1 MTYDFAGVFP
11 LLAYEAR
18 KGCNENQ
25 GAQPYA
31 KLVVNDRVAMLLRN
45 ECRYQFPD
53 VGFNSFMGV
62 KVVIDQLCETPYFED
77 AAGHRAYV

>member
-1 MTYDFAGVFP
+1 MTYVFAGAFP

-25 GAQPYA
+25 GAQPYT
-31 KLVVNDRVAMLLRN
+31 KLVINDRVAMLLRN

-53 VGFNSFMGV
+53 GERNSFMGV
-62 KVVIDQLCETPYFED
+62 KVVLDQLCETPYFED
-77 AAGHRAYV
+77 ASGRRTYV